1 LCPIKNSPLSFFLV
15 SLSEREGVR
24 EREKMK
30 DRRMKEEEE
39 EEEEK
44 AGRLSSSRL
53 KKQKNLF
60 AFLRGLIKL
69 SSKTEDIQSRY
80 IYD

>member
-1 LCPIKNSPLSFFLV
+1 
-15 SLSEREGVR
+15 
-24 EREKMK
+24 MK

-53 KKQKNLF
+53 KKQKILF
-60 AFLRGLIKL
+60 AFLRGLI
-69 SSKTEDIQSRY
+69 SCCPAQNRRY
-80 IYD
+80 PRQIYLRLVFF